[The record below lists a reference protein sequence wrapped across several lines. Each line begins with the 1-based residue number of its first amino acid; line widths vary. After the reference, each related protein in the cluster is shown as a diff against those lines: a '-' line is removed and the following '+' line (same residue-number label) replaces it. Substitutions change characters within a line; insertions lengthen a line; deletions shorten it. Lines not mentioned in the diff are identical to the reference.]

1 MPSKRNIADVEY
13 MKDRLAKAKSVVL
26 ADYKGLTVAQ
36 IGELRTKVTATGA
49 EMKVTKNSLIKIALK
64 ESKFPITEIENMTG
78 PTTIMFG
85 LTDEISP
92 IKAMADFAKTVELP
106 KFKAGFLGMEFI
118 NADKVKQLANLPGK
132 DVLIAQVVGG
142 LKSPLYGMVNV
153 LQGNL
158 RKLVYVLKA
167 IEKNKN

>member
-1 MPSKRNIADVEY
+1 

-36 IGELRTKVTATGA
+36 IGELRKQVTATGA

-64 ESKFPITEIENMTG
+64 ESKYPVAELENMTG

-106 KFKAGFLGMEFI
+106 KFKAGFLGLEFI

-132 DVLIAQVVGG
+132 DILIAQVVGG

-167 IEKNKN
+167 VEAKKN